1 MKFDYID
8 TCIWAIVYT
17 TIISCLVLWIWKVN
31 AITSNNQD
39 ILLDMNLQD
48 CRIVQDQDSHLKQG
62 NGSMY
67 AFDIACIR
75 WKSFEVTTPNYFN
88 LYVIEKIWYDK
99 RLWDYIVL
107 RHWEFRFIYWH
118 TQTSLEVWTSLKPWE
133 VLGKINKSW
142 ISENYHLHI
151 ELWKLWD
158 NIKFEYIWGQ
168 WEFIAP
174 KSYEIRYQRGL
185 LNDKEINWLALEFIS
200 WFEWLRLEAYDDWK
214 NPDWSTRYSIWK
226 WTKSYKW
233 EKITQEEAEKRARIV
248 IQGIREKYKLHTHPI
263 DKQIAIT
270 SFIYNRWSLDN
281 EQQRLLENYYYT
293 ALWNDFKK
301 YIYFTNSKW
310 EKKIAWWLV
319 KRREAEANLLR
330 N

>member
-31 AITSNNQD
+31 AIKSNNQD

-67 AFDIACIR
+67 AFDVACIR

-88 LYVIEKIWYDK
+88 IYVIEKIWYDK
-99 RLWDYIVL
+99 RLWDFIVL
-107 RHWEFRFIYWH
+107 RHGEFRFIYWH

-133 VLGKINKSW
+133 ILGKTNKSW

-151 ELWKLWD
+151 ELWRLWE

-214 NPDWSTRYSIWK
+214 QWSIWHG
-226 WTKSYKW
+226 TKSYKW

-248 IQGIREKYKLHTHPI
+248 IQGIRENYKLYNYPI
-263 DKQIAIT
+263 DKQIAIA
-270 SFIYNRWSLDN
+270 SFIYNIWSLDN
-281 EQQRLLENYYYT
+281 
-293 ALWNDFKK
+293 
-301 YIYFTNSKW
+301 
-310 EKKIAWWLV
+310 
-319 KRREAEANLLR
+319 
-330 N
+330 